1 MKKKVELLNSCEL
14 SMSIAALANAL
25 ACRLSDDDLELV
37 SAALTQLG
45 DTLTTIS
52 VQRALCSKKNDSA
65 SNSNTNTNANT
76 STTSSTSTN
85 STQENK

>member
-52 VQRALCSKKNDSA
+52 VQRALCSKKNDST
-65 SNSNTNTNANT
+65 SNSNTNANT

>member
-52 VQRALCSKKNDSA
+52 VQRALCSKKNDST
-65 SNSNTNTNANT
+65 SNSNANANT

-85 STQENK
+85 STQETK